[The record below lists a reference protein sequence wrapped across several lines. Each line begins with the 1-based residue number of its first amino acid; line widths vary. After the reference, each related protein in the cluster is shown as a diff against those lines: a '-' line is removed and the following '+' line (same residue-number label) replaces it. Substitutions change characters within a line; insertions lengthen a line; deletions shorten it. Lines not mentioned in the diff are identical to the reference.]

1 MKWNGPI
8 SRATP
13 RLVHSSW
20 PLHLAHGKTC
30 DHHICICLRSRR
42 RHNDISAKAH
52 WRRPNRTDALRRDNF
67 FCFCVIAC
75 MRLCMCVCVC
85 AHLCVRACKDCLTPI
100 WVGNVI
106 CDLEE
111 MELSLID
118 PLMLFF
124 LRSSLPHL
132 LQQET
137 NTASRLPALKAQ
149 GKKKKTFVCFAV
161 TLAATVA
168 LCSVFC
174 SSAERSSKISRWRE
188 RCSIIHFLLL
198 RYFPGSIS
206 CSLPFHSQTVLT
218 PTRGPWRMK
227 RSRFSPSV

>member
-1 MKWNGPI
+1 MERSNFPC
-8 SRATP
+8 
-13 RLVHSSW
+13 HSSSR
-20 PLHLAHGKTC
+20 PLVPASALAHGKTC
-30 DHHICICLRSRR
+30 DHHICICLQSRR

-52 WRRPNRTDALRRDNF
+52 WRRTNRTDALRRDNF

-75 MRLCMCVCVC
+75 MRLCMCVCVR

-100 WVGNVI
+100 CVGNVI

-132 LQQET
+132 LQQEA

-149 GKKKKTFVCFAV
+149 GKKKKRPLFVLQSHLQRRLRC
-161 TLAATVA
+161 A
-168 LCSVFC
+168 LCS
-174 SSAERSSKISRWRE
+174 ARAPKGPQ
-188 RCSIIHFLLL
+188 
-198 RYFPGSIS
+198 RYHVGGKDA
-206 CSLPFHSQTVLT
+206 Q
-218 PTRGPWRMK
+218 
-227 RSRFSPSV
+227 

>member
-1 MKWNGPI
+1 MERSNFPC
-8 SRATP
+8 
-13 RLVHSSW
+13 HSSSR
-20 PLHLAHGKTC
+20 PLVLASALAHGKTC
-30 DHHICICLRSRR
+30 DHHICICLQSRR

-52 WRRPNRTDALRRDNF
+52 WRRTNRTDALRRDNF

-75 MRLCMCVCVC
+75 MRLCMCVCVR

-100 WVGNVI
+100 CVGNVI

-132 LQQET
+132 LQQEA

-149 GKKKKTFVCFAV
+149 GKKKKD
-161 TLAATVA
+161 
-168 LCSVFC
+168 LCLFC
-174 SSAERSSKISRWRE
+174 SHTCSDGCAVLCVLLERRKVLKDITLE
-188 RCSIIHFLLL
+188 GKMLNNP
-198 RYFPGSIS
+198 FPPPEI
-206 CSLPFHSQTVLT
+206 F
-218 PTRGPWRMK
+218 PWK
-227 RSRFSPSV
+227 H